1 MAQAL
6 QREGLAHEPP
16 SRDPLP
22 SRSASWHTEPREA
35 QGWGAPREHPRRSQS
50 MHPGG
55 GGDTQQLSMQ
65 RLKHVL
71 APAAPAHW
79 SGAPPVRSQTW
90 HPSVATRPED
100 LAAEKVRR
108 GANRPAT
115 LYDPTC
121 SAGAGNKSA
130 ASTSPRALTYCTCVT
145 YAQVMQ
151 QQFNHDVRAAEQE
164 LAAEARGGVN
174 TTRIEALRLKMQR
187 WPLSPASWVLTLAQ
201 PFTPART
208 RSRWQATYERE
219 QGAPPSAQDTAASQV
234 CTNVTPNP
242 PSRITTRTRTLAGS
256 DQAIQ
261 VYQRL
266 VAQLGNAV
274 DEWAAAADV
283 EQGVQAALHVVQQV
297 ALRVAIAGM
306 LVKE

>member
-1 MAQAL
+1 
-6 QREGLAHEPP
+6 
-16 SRDPLP
+16 
-22 SRSASWHTEPREA
+22 
-35 QGWGAPREHPRRSQS
+35 
-50 MHPGG
+50 
-55 GGDTQQLSMQ
+55 
-65 RLKHVL
+65 
-71 APAAPAHW
+71 
-79 SGAPPVRSQTW
+79 
-90 HPSVATRPED
+90 
-100 LAAEKVRR
+100 
-108 GANRPAT
+108 
-115 LYDPTC
+115 
-121 SAGAGNKSA
+121 
-130 ASTSPRALTYCTCVT
+130 
-145 YAQVMQ
+145 MQ

-187 WPLSPASWVLTLAQ
+187 WPLSPASWVRVLQLPLTLAQ

-256 DQAIQ
+256 DQAFQ

-297 ALRVAIAGM
+297 ALSSNSRHASCD
-306 LVKE
+306 

>member
-1 MAQAL
+1 M
-6 QREGLAHEPP
+6 
-16 SRDPLP
+16 
-22 SRSASWHTEPREA
+22 
-35 QGWGAPREHPRRSQS
+35 
-50 MHPGG
+50 
-55 GGDTQQLSMQ
+55 QL
-65 RLKHVL
+65 
-71 APAAPAHW
+71 
-79 SGAPPVRSQTW
+79 
-90 HPSVATRPED
+90 
-100 LAAEKVRR
+100 
-108 GANRPAT
+108 
-115 LYDPTC
+115 
-121 SAGAGNKSA
+121 
-130 ASTSPRALTYCTCVT
+130 
-145 YAQVMQ
+145 
-151 QQFNHDVRAAEQE
+151 QFNHDVRAAEQE

-187 WPLSPASWVLTLAQ
+187 WPLSPASWVRVLQLPLTLAR

-242 PSRITTRTRTLAGS
+242 PSTITTRTRTLAGS
-256 DQAIQ
+256 DQAFQ

-297 ALRVAIAGM
+297 AVRAAIAGM
-306 LVKE
+306 IVVIRECLLPLAMWITDQARAEAAEVTASTAARASARAVTGALSSIK